1 MRFLW
6 LLCYDDFGN
15 LAHKRKKGSDNME
28 LQQQVEQMIVNSRQ
42 GMVCLSFADLKTGA
56 HFSVNGNKVVP
67 SASII
72 KLLILAELLRRV
84 DAGELSLDDTLT
96 VTAKHW
102 TGGDGVLKELAPGH
116 TFTLKELATL
126 MIIVS
131 DNEATNLLIDL
142 LGMENINRMGARLG
156 LKAAHLGRRMMDA
169 KALQE
174 GRDNFISSDDA
185 ALILQKVYRG
195 SLVSKE
201 ASALMLDILKH
212 QQQGDRLQRY
222 LPEDVPLAH
231 KCGDLT
237 GVENDA
243 GIFLLPEHP
252 YILVVLTSRQPSAA
266 AGKGMIGKL
275 SLLVY
280 QQVLKG

>member
-1 MRFLW
+1 
-6 LLCYDDFGN
+6 
-15 LAHKRKKGSDNME
+15 ME
-28 LQQQVEQMIVNSRQ
+28 LQQQVEQMIKENGQ
-42 GMVCLSFADLKTGA
+42 GNVCLSFIDLKTEI
-56 HFSVNGNKVVP
+56 HFSVFGDKTVP

-84 DAGELSLDDTLT
+84 DTGEMSLDKRVT
-96 VTAKHW
+96 VTEKDW

-131 DNEATNLLIDL
+131 DNEATNLLIGL
-142 LGMENINRMGARLG
+142 LGMDNINRMGCRLG
-156 LKAAHLGRRMMDA
+156 LKAARLGRRMMDA

-185 ALILQKVYRG
+185 AQILQKVYRG

-201 ASALMLDILKH
+201 ASALMLDILKR

-243 GIFLLPEHP
+243 GIFLFPDHP
-252 YILVVLTSRQPSAA
+252 YILVVLTSNQPSPA
-266 AGKGMIGKL
+266 AGKEIIGKL

-280 QQVLKG
+280 QQMMKG